1 ELGHDYGFRSAE
13 AVWAEFNEIAQPLQM
28 EGSGERQELVAPRSE
43 ANGDYPFLLA
53 TETDLFTA
61 GGALRRGA
69 TMAGLY
75 PAELQIAA
83 ADAQR
88 LGIDDGDRVEVG
100 NGAAKLQ
107 LPARVSDAVPAG
119 VAYLPDYLAEAPARD
134 LRPARPDAVPV
145 AITRLDG
152 EA

>member
-1 ELGHDYGFRSAE
+1 
-13 AVWAEFNEIAQPLQM
+13 
-28 EGSGERQELVAPRSE
+28 
-43 ANGDYPFLLA
+43 
-53 TETDLFTA
+53 
-61 GGALRRGA
+61 
-69 TMAGLY
+69 MAGLY
-75 PAELQIAA
+75 PAELRIAA